1 MFRFLFI
8 RLFRLE
14 TCASCVIVCEIV
26 CVCVTIQPLAAI
38 QISHLSIYSVSQKNP
53 TPTVF

>member
-26 CVCVTIQPLAAI
+26 CVCVTIQLLAAI
-38 QISHLSIYSVSQKNP
+38 QIIYLS
-53 TPTVF
+53 TV